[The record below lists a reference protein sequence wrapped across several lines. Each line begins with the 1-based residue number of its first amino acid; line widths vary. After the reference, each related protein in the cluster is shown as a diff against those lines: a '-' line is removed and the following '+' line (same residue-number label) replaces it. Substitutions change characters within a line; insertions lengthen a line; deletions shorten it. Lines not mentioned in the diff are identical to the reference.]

1 LQVTIDADQ
10 AASDARVP
18 PFLVQPLAENAIQHG
33 IAPRASGGAV
43 TLRARVRHD
52 APVGTLVLELTDDGV
67 GMPDNAREGIGLR
80 ITRQR
85 LQTLYRG
92 AGALSVMP
100 RPGGGT
106 IATIEL
112 PFAAAT
118 R

>member
-1 LQVTIDADQ
+1 
-10 AASDARVP
+10 
-18 PFLVQPLAENAIQHG
+18 
-33 IAPRASGGAV
+33 V